1 MAVDQT
7 VQRRGRAARVA
18 ELAARKTQDQRPVR
32 PGMVGCRYNPL
43 TQSDIE
49 RIHHTVLD
57 LMEQVGF
64 ADPIPSRVA
73 PLMGA
78 TFPAR
83 RMNFSFLTVTC
94 RRSHHRL
101 S

>member
-32 PGMVGCRYNPL
+32 PGMVGGRYKPL
-43 TQSDIE
+43 TQSEIE

-64 ADPIPSRVA
+64 ADAIPSMVA
-73 PLMGA
+73 L
-78 TFPAR
+78 
-83 RMNFSFLTVTC
+83 VTG
-94 RRSHHRL
+94 
-101 S
+101 